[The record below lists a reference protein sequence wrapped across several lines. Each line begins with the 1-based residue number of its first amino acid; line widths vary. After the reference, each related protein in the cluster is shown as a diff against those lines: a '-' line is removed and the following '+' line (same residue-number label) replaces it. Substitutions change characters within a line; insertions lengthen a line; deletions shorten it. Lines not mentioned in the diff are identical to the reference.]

1 VKKESIPSREL
12 SANKRKNVREASRVA
27 EVYKKGS
34 FPEFRTSDTK
44 PARARATDLL
54 LGPVAAAA
62 CETRRTS
69 SSDLLLP
76 LVRLQEKKLP
86 MMSADDCFDDMVA
99 AYDDA
104 MWDMIADFTDGR
116 SDQDLDALFH
126 PDVFDHSDLW

>member
-1 VKKESIPSREL
+1 MQRSI
-12 SANKRKNVREASRVA
+12 KRAA
-27 EVYKKGS
+27 

-86 MMSADDCFDDMVA
+86 MMDDMVA

-104 MWDMIADFTDGR
+104 MYDMIAEFTDGR
-116 SDQDLDALFH
+116 SDEELDALFH

>member
-27 EVYKKGS
+27 EVYKKGI
-34 FPEFRTSDTK
+34 RTSDTK
-44 PARARATDLL
+44 LARARATDLL

-86 MMSADDCFDDMVA
+86 MMSADDCFNDMVA

-104 MWDMIADFTDGR
+104 MYDMIAEFTDGR
-116 SDQDLDALFH
+116 SDQELDALFH

>member
-1 VKKESIPSREL
+1 MCGKQVALQRSI
-12 SANKRKNVREASRVA
+12 KRAA
-27 EVYKKGS
+27 

-116 SDQDLDALFH
+116 SDQDLVALFH